1 MNALYSRYKQ
11 LSQEAFFATLRHE
24 NIVFS
29 VGVSARLVTNQRMH
43 ELNLELRGKDET
55 TDVLSFPLMSREDIL
70 RANHPNIHVNLGDL
84 IINLEK
90 AQQQAHEYRHSMR
103 REVAF
108 LTVHATLHLLGYDH
122 DTPEN
127 EAEMFAKQEAILE
140 GMGLTR

>member
-1 MNALYSRYKQ
+1 MNPLYDRYKQ
-11 LSQEAFFATLRHE
+11 LAQEAFFATLRHE

-29 VGVSARLVTNQRMH
+29 VGVSAKLVSNQRMH
-43 ELNLELRGKDET
+43 ELNRELRGKDAT

-70 RANHPNIHVNLGDL
+70 RANHEGIYVNLGD
-84 IINLEK
+84 IVINLEK
-90 AQQQAHEYRHSMR
+90 AREQAHEYGHSTR

-122 DTPEN
+122 DTKAA